1 MRMIHYYLKITK
13 RAYSKVLMICLYC
26 NNWNLRMNENKTKI
40 VVFGSGKVPDS
51 MYMFTYNHKEIETV
65 DILNTL
71 E

>member
-1 MRMIHYYLKITK
+1 
-13 RAYSKVLMICLYC
+13 
-26 NNWNLRMNENKTKI
+26 MNENKTKI